1 MQASDA
7 SARQATRALVS
18 VDRQLTGLREVLAA
32 VGASAPTSPLK
43 RRRGEEAGAAAGAG
57 GDGALRIGKN
67 TIVRS
72 VLNELTNSS
81 RTYA

>member
-18 VDRQLTGLREVLAA
+18 VDRQLTALREVLAA

-43 RRRGEEAGAAAGAG
+43 RRRGEEAGAG
-57 GDGALRIGKN
+57 GDGGLRIGKN